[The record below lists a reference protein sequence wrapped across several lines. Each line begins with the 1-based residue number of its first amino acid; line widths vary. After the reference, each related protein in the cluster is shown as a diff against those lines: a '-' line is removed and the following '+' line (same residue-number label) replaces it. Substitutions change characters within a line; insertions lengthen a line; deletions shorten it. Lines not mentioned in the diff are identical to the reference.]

1 MEAPIVFVIH
11 FHWDH
16 PRVCTGVPSDQLLTC
31 IESTGVSLP
40 ENSRLIVAVKG
51 KLVNPELSLSAC
63 GVTDGSKVVA
73 AAQKLTRAP
82 VTRMFLRKL
91 LNARARRHAEIEAE
105 ERMEP
110 RMRVLARLADLSFNS
125 VEMVGRFPILME
137 AQIAALE
144 QQQTSERGVPTTIV
158 DFEPKISEAPLP
170 LVL

>member
-1 MEAPIVFVIH
+1 MEPPIVFVID
-11 FHWDH
+11 FRWDQ
-16 PRVCTGVPSDQLLTC
+16 PRVCTGLPSDQLLTC

-40 ENSRLIVAVKG
+40 ENSRLIVAVEG

-63 GVTDGSKVVA
+63 GVTDGGKVVA
-73 AAQKLTRAP
+73 GAQKLTHAP

-91 LNARARRHAEIEAE
+91 LNARARRHAEEAE

-110 RMRVLARLADLSFNS
+110 HMRVLARLADLSFNS
-125 VEMVGRFPILME
+125 FEMVSRFPVLME

-144 QQQTSERGVPTTIV
+144 QHQTSERLVPTTII